1 MELWQYDATD
11 LARLIRTGQASA
23 RDAVDSVLARLHK
36 VNPAINAVVRVLEE
50 EARAAAETA
59 DAARAHGHALQPL
72 HGVPVT
78 TKVNV
83 DQTGLPTDNGVVPL
97 KDFVAQ
103 ADSPVVANLK
113 HAGAIIVGRTNAPA
127 FSMRIFTDNALHGRT
142 LNPRDPAVTPG
153 GSVRIP
159 AYCNGVVG
167 LRTGF
172 GRIPSLNPSAPAGRP
187 IGAVLMAVQGPHTR
201 TVRDAR
207 LALQVMARGDR
218 RDWRWND
225 VPMQGPPPARPIK
238 VAIVPEVPGGATHPA
253 QAAAVRQAGK
263 HLRAA
268 GYVVEEVLPPDME
281 RGVEL
286 WHMICVT
293 DVFAGLWPQMQKMGD
308 PDGIASMKG
317 WLDLHKAVDLPTYV
331 SALTEREGLM
341 LRWMTFFQQWPLVI
355 LPTLADLPPG
365 QVADIE
371 QGGQKTILESMRPAL
386 LAPLLGLPGLAVPV
400 GSHGKLRT
408 GIQIMAMRNREDL
421 CLDAGEVIEAAEDVV
436 TPIDPQ
442 R

>member
-1 MELWQYDATD
+1 M
-11 LARLIRTGQASA
+11 
-23 RDAVDSVLARLHK
+23 LARLHK

-50 EARAAAETA
+50 EARTAAATA
-59 DAARAHGHALQPL
+59 DAARARGHALPPL

-83 DQTGLPTDNGVVPL
+83 DQAGLPTDNGVVPL
-97 KDFVAQ
+97 KDFIARE
-103 ADSPVVANLK
+103 DSPVVANLK

-142 LNPRDPAVTPG
+142 LNPRDPSVTPGGSSGGAGAATATGIGAIAHGNDIG

-172 GRIPSLNPSAPAGRP
+172 GRIPSLNPSAPTGRP

-207 LALQVMARGDR
+207 LALEVMARGDR

-238 VAIVPEVPGGATHPA
+238 VAIVPEVPGGPTHPA
-253 QAAAVRQAGK
+253 QAAAVRRAAA

-293 DVFAGLWPQMQKMGD
+293 DVFGGLWPQMQKMGD
-308 PDGIASMKG
+308 PDGITSMKA
-317 WLDLHKAVDLPTYV
+317 WLELHKAVDLPTYV
-331 SALTEREGLM
+331 AALTEREGLL
-341 LRWMTFFQQWPLVI
+341 LRWMSFFQQWPLVI
-355 LPTLADLPPG
+355 LPTLADLPPK

-371 QGGQKTILESMRPAL
+371 PDGQKKVLQAMRPAL

-421 CLDAGEVIEAAEDVV
+421 CLDAGEVIEAAEGTVA
-436 TPIDPQ
+436 PIDPVLA
-442 R
+442 